1 MPNNRPKKRAR
12 EITIR
17 VSDDEL
23 QEAVLKYGDPDDYYN

>member
-1 MPNNRPKKRAR
+1 MPNNRPKKRVR

-23 QEAVLKYGDPDDYYN
+23 RELHARKTIVT